1 MAYDLPILRQLLR
14 AEDLPAEGAGFD
26 RTDFLV
32 MDDAGRVCGCGGI
45 EGYGD
50 VGLLRSLVVAPD
62 QRGRGFGLALARRL
76 VSWAVEHGLRELY
89 LLTETAAPFFE
100 RKVGFDVV
108 SRDEAPPEIRTS
120 DEFARQCPASAVLM
134 RQRLDHRS
142 RLAKARTRA

>member
-1 MAYDLPILRQLLR
+1 MAEDFPILRELLR
-14 AEDLPAEGAGFD
+14 AEGLPTEGRGFE

-50 VGLLRSLVVAPD
+50 VGLLRSLAVVPD

-76 VSWAVEHGLRELY
+76 VSWAAEHGLRELY

-100 RKVGFDVV
+100 RKLGFDVIA
-108 SRDEAPPEIRTS
+108 REEAPPEIRAT
-120 DEFARQCPASAVLM
+120 DEFARQCPGSAVLM

-142 RLAKARTRA
+142 RLAKALAGR